1 MQPDSFL
8 GLSWWQWALVVLALG
23 VVVVLARKAAARAR
37 HRERTE
43 QLARAAD
50 AAHEGA
56 FTRHEGGA

>member
-8 GLSWWQWALVVLALG
+8 GLSWRQWALVALALS
-23 VVVVLARKAAARAR
+23 VVVVLVHKAVVRAR
-37 HRERTE
+37 QRERTE

-56 FTRHEGGA
+56 LTRHEGGA